1 MRNRPVL
8 WNWYNILGSAIHVR
22 LSSAR
27 SNDRQTI
34 AMWNVIKAD
43 AFLSTIGKARDGL
56 PIISTNILS
65 ED

>member
-1 MRNRPVL
+1 MV
-8 WNWYNILGSAIHVR
+8 
-22 LSSAR
+22 R

-34 AMWNVIKAD
+34 ARWDVIEEN
-43 AFLSTIGKARDGL
+43 AFLATIGKARDGL

>member
-1 MRNRPVL
+1 M
-8 WNWYNILGSAIHVR
+8 GSAIHVR
-22 LSSAR
+22 LSWVR

-34 AMWNVIKAD
+34 ARWDVIEAD